1 MKCYYEVLGV
11 ERSATA
17 DQIKKAHRKLALK
30 WHPDKNKDNAE
41 EAHKVYQVI
50 QEAYDCLSDPQEKA
64 FYDKHREQIL
74 RGGTECLKFHKIIIL
89 LGYVFHGDK
98 VNLCHIE
105 LVHSGSS

>member
-74 RGGTECLKFHKIIIL
+74 RGGTECLKFHKFIIF
-89 LGYVFHGDK
+89 VR
-98 VNLCHIE
+98 LCF
-105 LVHSGSS
+105 SW